1 MDRLIEL
8 EGLAPELY
16 SWVGPLV
23 MNAEVLKQNYNFPF
37 RTAENFRWYLSVAGN
52 EVNGFLPVEH
62 RKKGWLINNYYVR
75 GHNPVVLQDLLQRV
89 VRAAADEGR
98 MLAAVVFL
106 EDRDV
111 FAEAGFEEVRHWTRY
126 VRMVKNSL

>member
-1 MDRLIEL
+1 MDKLIEL

-16 SWVGPLV
+16 PWVGPLV

-52 EVNGFLPVEH
+52 GVNGFLPVEH
-62 RKKGWLINNYYVR
+62 RKKEWLINNYYVR
-75 GHNPVVLQDLLQRV
+75 DHNPVVLQDLLQCV
-89 VRAAADEGR
+89 VRAAVAEGR

-111 FAEAGFEEVRHWTRY
+111 FAEAGFEEVRRWTRY

>member
-1 MDRLIEL
+1 MDKLIEL

-37 RTAENFRWYLSVAGN
+37 RTAENFRWYLSVSGKK
-52 EVNGFLPVEH
+52 VNGFLPVE
-62 RKKGWLINNYYVR
+62 RRNSGWLINNYYVR
-75 GHNPVVLQDLLQRV
+75 DHNPVVLQDLLQCV
-89 VRAAADEGR
+89 VRSAADGGR

-111 FAEAGFEEVRHWTRY
+111 FTEAGFEEVRRWKRY
-126 VRMVKNSL
+126 VRMVKDSL

>member
-37 RTAENFRWYLSVAGN
+37 RTAENFRWYLAVREN
-52 EVNGFLPVEH
+52 EVMGFLPVEH
-62 RKKGWLINNYYVR
+62 RKAGWNINNYYIR
-75 GHNPVVLQDLLQRV
+75 DHNPIVLQELLQRV
-89 VRAAADEGR
+89 VHAAADEGR
-98 MLAAVVFL
+98 MLVAVVFL
-106 EDRDV
+106 EDCDV
-111 FAEAGFEEVRHWTRY
+111 FAEAGFEEVRRWTRY